1 MSYKY
6 KGFIPQNI
14 APKGATKIGVYNS
27 KGTRVGEVPL
37 GRLAPVK
44 KAKLF
49 SFGLISDIHVSAE
62 RTEKSTHFDNAL
74 TYFEEQG
81 CSFCCHAGDMTNIGF
96 WYNSGD
102 TEIYLGQFAEYKR
115 ICDLHPNMSVYGICG
130 NHENY
135 NKVITANLTE
145 LEEYTGHGLYFTI
158 KQGND
163 LFIFIGQPASY
174 ETISKEELQWLYE
187 TLEANRNIR
196 SHIFVHVFPPN
207 DSGNTKNVYT
217 TYFGQYADNVKSL
230 LNHYKNTI
238 LYHGHSHIKFE
249 CQELDETTNY
259 TEKNGFSSVH
269 VPSVGESRNV
279 VLQEDG
285 TYKRVTEGL
294 CSQGYIVDVY
304 SDCVVYNGMD
314 FIGGEPIPT
323 GTFKIDMPLQTI
335 EANTFTDSTG
345 TIVT

>member
-6 KGFIPQNI
+6 TGFIPQNI
-14 APKGATKIGVYNS
+14 APQGATKIGVYNS
-27 KGTRVGEVPL
+27 NGMRVGEVPL
-37 GRLAPVK
+37 GRLAPVNK
-44 KAKLF
+44 TKLF

-62 RTEKSTHFDNAL
+62 RTETSTHFDNAL
-74 TYFEEQG
+74 TYFEEQD
-81 CSFCCHAGDMTNIGF
+81 CLFCCHAGDMTNIGF
-96 WYNSGD
+96 WYNRGD

-115 ICDLHPNMSVYGICG
+115 ICDLHPDMPVYGICG

-187 TLEANRNIR
+187 TLEANRNMR

-217 TYFGQYADNVKSL
+217 AYFGGFADNVKSL

-259 TEKNGFSSVH
+259 TEKNGFPSVH

-279 VLQEDG
+279 VLQDDG

-304 SDCVVYNGMD
+304 DDCVVYNGMD

-345 TIVT
+345 TITT

>member
-1 MSYKY
+1 MSYQY
-6 KGFIPQNI
+6 NGFIPQNI

-27 KGTRVGEVPL
+27 KGKKIGEVPL
-37 GRLAPVK
+37 GRLAPVNK
-44 KAKLF
+44 TKLF

-62 RTEKSTHFDNAL
+62 RTETSTHFDNAL

-96 WYNSGD
+96 WYNRGD

-115 ICDLHPNMSVYGICG
+115 ICDLHPNMPVYGICG

-174 ETISKEELQWLYE
+174 ETINKEELQWLYE

-217 TYFGQYADNVKSL
+217 AYFGQYADNVKSL

-249 CQELDETTNY
+249 CQELDKTTNY
-259 TEKNGFSSVH
+259 TEKNGFPSVH

-285 TYKRVTEGL
+285 TYKRVSEGL
-294 CSQGYIVDVY
+294 CSQGYVVDVY
-304 SDCVVYNGMD
+304 DDCVVYNGMD

-323 GTFKIDMPLQTI
+323 GTLKIDMPLQTI
-335 EANTFTDSTG
+335 AAGTFTDSTG